1 MQENGLIKFRTI
13 VSEVSSFVGNP
24 VCLHYTDT
32 QGNPQLMGLQ
42 RRLNGIY
49 ADFLLTVLQF
59 PGTRA
64 RDLKTSGKYGSGLSC
79 RWTLFTARAFG
90 LKMHLIFHRVEL
102 KNWFNILFG

>member
-1 MQENGLIKFRTI
+1 MQENGLNKFRTI

-24 VCLHYTDT
+24 VCLHYTDI

-64 RDLKTSGKYGSGLSC
+64 RDLKTSGKYGSCLSC
-79 RWTLFTARAFG
+79 RWALFTT
-90 LKMHLIFHRVEL
+90 
-102 KNWFNILFG
+102 